1 MSPVTVLHQ
10 SGLTVLLDYAG
21 VAVFAA
27 TGALAAARRG
37 YDIVTF
43 AFFAAITGIGGGTLR
58 DLLIGAPV
66 FWVSDPGH
74 VGVCVVAAGVVWALG
89 ERLSRIRTLLWLDA
103 LGLAAYSVVGASKA
117 AEWGSPPLVSV
128 VMGVLTATFGG
139 LLRDVIAGEPSVLLR
154 KEIYVTATVGGAGLF
169 VLARLVGLPDGA
181 AAGAGVTLAFL
192 LRAGA
197 LSRGWTL
204 PGFGSWP
211 EPQPMAAVPLVAPP
225 PPMQQLEPAAPQS
238 PAPAPKPPRP
248 RAVKPRPVAEPTDVA
263 PKPARPRRPRKPK
276 AEGENLP

>member
-1 MSPVTVLHQ
+1 MFHDSVL
-10 SGLTVLLDYAG
+10 TTALDYAG

-66 FWVSDPGH
+66 FWVGQPAY
-74 VGVCVVAAGVVWALG
+74 VGVSVAAAGMVWALG

-103 LGLAAYSVVGASKA
+103 LGIAAYCVVGASKA
-117 AEWGSPPLVSV
+117 AEWGAPPLVSV
-128 VMGVLTATFGG
+128 AMGVLTATFGG
-139 LLRDVIAGEPSVLLR
+139 MLRDVLAGEPSALLR

-169 VLARLVGLPDGA
+169 VLVKLVGLSDGA
-181 AAGAGVTLAFL
+181 AATVGVVTAFA

-197 LSRGWTL
+197 LARGWSL
-204 PGFGSWP
+204 PGYQGRSETIAVPAVPVVAASAIAEP
-211 EPQPMAAVPLVAPP
+211 EPTATPAPI
-225 PPMQQLEPAAPQS
+225 EAAPKRDRRTPS
-238 PAPAPKPPRP
+238 PKAAPVTPD
-248 RAVKPRPVAEPTDVA
+248 AVELTPT
-263 PKPARPRRPRKPK
+263 RPRRPRRPK
-276 AEGENLP
+276 SETPA